1 MGKREIS
8 VYILLFL
15 LGFMLGTYKVAPYY
29 MNREVCLGDGYVR
42 LNYADIYDVAPDE
55 KLFVH
60 FSRDGESE
68 YMEKEYPKVFPLV
81 NGEEIYYPLDEELEC
96 ERITI
101 YAMRGSF
108 MAEKLQV
115 YAVEKSDEERSEE
128 NAADKV
134 YCNTESPCFVI
145 GEETRAL
152 SDQLWKCSG
161 KQEEEYITAVY
172 KYLCEM
178 EYDREL
184 LSSETR
190 EPWIEYST
198 RMELDD
204 VLKKN
209 KGICR
214 EKANL
219 MAALLRLKEIPC
231 KVVAGMT
238 AEEDISGHAWN
249 EVYINGKWISFDAT
263 NSLNG
268 NIENEREIVD
278 DFVEYWCY

>member
-68 YMEKEYPKVFPLV
+68 YMETEYPKVFPLV

-115 YAVEKSDEERSEE
+115 YTVEKSDKKKFEE
-128 NAADKV
+128 NVTDKV

-145 GEETRAL
+145 GEGTKVL
-152 SDQLWKCSG
+152 SEQLWKRSG
-161 KQEEEYITAVY
+161 KQEEEYIATVY
-172 KYLCEM
+172 RYLCEM

-190 EPWIEYST
+190 EPWIEYCT
-198 RMELDD
+198 RMELDQ

-219 MAALLRLKEIPC
+219 MAALLRLKGIPC
-231 KVVAGMT
+231 KVIAGMIS
-238 AEEDISGHAWN
+238 EEEISGHAWN
-249 EVYINGKWISFDAT
+249 EVYINNKWISFDAT
-263 NSLNG
+263 NALNG
-268 NIENEREIVD
+268 YVENEREVVE
-278 DFVEYWCY
+278 DFIEYWCY

>member
-1 MGKREIS
+1 MGKNEIS
-8 VYILLFL
+8 VCIIIWV
-15 LGFMLGTYKVAPYY
+15 LGFVLGTYKAAPYY
-29 MNREVCLGDGYVR
+29 VNQEVCLGDGYVQ
-42 LNYADIYDVAPDE
+42 LNYADIYDVASNE

-68 YMEKEYPKVFPLV
+68 YMETEYPKVFPLV

-108 MAEKLQV
+108 MAEKLQG
-115 YAVEKSDEERSEE
+115 YTVEKSDGKKYEE
-128 NAADKV
+128 NVTDKV

-145 GEETRAL
+145 GEETKAL
-152 SDQLWKCSG
+152 SEQLWERSG
-161 KQEEEYITAVY
+161 EEEEKYIVTVY

-190 EPWIEYST
+190 EPWIECST
-198 RMELDD
+198 KMELDD

-231 KVVAGMT
+231 KVVVGMT
-238 AEEDISGHAWN
+238 SEDEISGHAWN
-249 EVYINGKWISFDAT
+249 EVYINDKWISFDST

-268 NIENEREIVD
+268 YIENDREIVE